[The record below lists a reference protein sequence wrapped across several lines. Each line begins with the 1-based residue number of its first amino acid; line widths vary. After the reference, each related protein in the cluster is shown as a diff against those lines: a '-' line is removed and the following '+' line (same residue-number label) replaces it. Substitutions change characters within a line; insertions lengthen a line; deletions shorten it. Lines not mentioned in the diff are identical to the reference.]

1 MPSSTLACSFPQ
13 STGPK
18 DPGGKGEDG
27 CSLQKDCKHT
37 AVNEYRG
44 NTGEVHSVK
53 QGVSV

>member
-1 MPSSTLACSFPQ
+1 MPPSTLACSFPQ

-37 AVNEYRG
+37 SVNEYRG